1 MLVALYMP
9 KSNTDPDNIFY
20 PANTTEWRDWLAEN
34 HIAKQSVWLV
44 FYNKASAKKSITWSE
59 AVDVALCFGWIDSKK
74 VKIDADTS
82 HQFFSKR
89 KPNSTWS
96 KINKE
101 KIETL
106 TAQGLMTPAGLACI
120 EVAKQNGSWTIL
132 DEVEALIVPNDLE
145 AAFANS
151 PAAEAFFSNS
161 SKSVKKILLSWLVLA
176 KTTETRQKRIAEIVE
191 SAEQGLKP
199 KHMR

>member
-1 MLVALYMP
+1 MM
-9 KSNTDPDNIFY
+9 
-20 PANTTEWRDWLAEN
+20 
-34 HIAKQSVWLV
+34 
-44 FYNKASAKKSITWSE
+44 
-59 AVDVALCFGWIDSKK
+59 
-74 VKIDADTS
+74 
-82 HQFFSKR
+82 
-89 KPNSTWS
+89 
-96 KINKE
+96 
-101 KIETL
+101 
-106 TAQGLMTPAGLACI
+106 PAGLACI
-120 EVAKQNGSWTIL
+120 DVAKQNGSWTIL

-161 SKSVKKILLSWLVLA
+161 SKSVRKILLSWLVLA